1 VSRVEVRRRWYLI
14 GAVCAA
20 VVLVFWLFGSPPV
33 GPYEGERALDFT
45 LETLAGDRVG
55 YKDLAGRPIF
65 VNFWATWCLPCLE
78 EMPII
83 QELYEEYPGAFTI
96 VAVSDEPVDTIR
108 EYVQKHGYTFP
119 IYVDRSGTMGQEY
132 QVLFMPTS
140 VFIDA
145 GGVIQK
151 RHLGQLNRSDMLSYL
166 EQIGVPI

>member
-1 VSRVEVRRRWYLI
+1 MT

-20 VVLVFWLFGSPPV
+20 VVVVFWLFGSPPV

-45 LETLAGDRVG
+45 LETLDGKQVALKDFAGQPV
-55 YKDLAGRPIF
+55 F

-83 QELYEEYPGAFTI
+83 QEMYEEHPGAFAVI
-96 VAVSDEPVDTIR
+96 AVSDEPLDTIR
-108 EYVQKHGYTFP
+108 AYVEKYGYTFP
-119 IYVDRSGTMGQEY
+119 VYVDRGGEMGQNY

-145 GGVIQK
+145 KRVIQA
-151 RHLGQLNRSDMLSYL
+151 RHLGPLNRSQFTSYL
-166 EQIGVPI
+166 ERIGAIST